1 MTFLGEVQLMYL
13 SKRITAN
20 LYYFGKFSYC
30 ILLRGVQLIYLIKV
44 STATVSKESKGI
56 VSYIRYKIFSRFR
69 KLYSFKCELL
79 TKLGEFVPHLLGEVQ
94 FRYLTKECTANVSY

>member
-1 MTFLGEVQLMYL
+1 MFEIHLPNILCTLKREVKL
-13 SKRITAN
+13 
-20 LYYFGKFSYC
+20 
-30 ILLRGVQLIYLIKV
+30 ILIILRGVQLIYLIKV

-56 VSYIRYKIFSRFR
+56 VSYIRYKIFSRFS